1 MLTRR
6 MIAEIDAMAVEH
18 VADVATMID
27 VSTSEEDRAA
37 AATRVNA
44 RSHPHASAIPIWFG
58 VAWKASDGQMAT
70 ISLRRWRTTFT
81 AAIPATGSAWLALHG
96 AVVASLK
103 HNRRVQVARHAAKL
117 AAIDQQIADAGV
129 PGSATDD
136 QVALPFSAPG
146 GRA

>member
-6 MIAEIDAMAVEH
+6 MIAEVDAMAVEH

-27 VSTSEEDRAA
+27 VSTSEQDRAA

-44 RSHPHASAIPIWFG
+44 RSHPQAFPIWFG
-58 VAWKASDGQMAT
+58 VAWKAPDGQMAT
-70 ISLRRWRTTFT
+70 ISLSRWRTTFT

-136 QVALPFSAPG
+136 QVALPFAAPG
-146 GRA
+146 GRV